1 MRKGIDCVLGAC
13 DSKIDILS
21 TIFSIHEIFHFR
33 AQGNAQLSGA
43 ARSAIL
49 RPKDT
54 LGLSGTMNLSR
65 STEDLKPHPPNSTLG
80 KILQS
85 INQRQ
90 NI

>member
-1 MRKGIDCVLGAC
+1 MKCFI
-13 DSKIDILS
+13 
-21 TIFSIHEIFHFR
+21 FR

-80 KILQS
+80 KILQTM
-85 INQRQ
+85 NQRQ
-90 NI
+90 KT

>member
-1 MRKGIDCVLGAC
+1 MFWVPVIQK
-13 DSKIDILS
+13 S
-21 TIFSIHEIFHFR
+21 IFYQRFSQFMKCFIFR

-80 KILQS
+80 KIL
-85 INQRQ
+85 
-90 NI
+90 